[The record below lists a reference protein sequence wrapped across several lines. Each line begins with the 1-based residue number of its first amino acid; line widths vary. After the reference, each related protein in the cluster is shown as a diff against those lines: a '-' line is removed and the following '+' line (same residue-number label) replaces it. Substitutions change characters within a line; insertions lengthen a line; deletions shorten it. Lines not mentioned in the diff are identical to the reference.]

1 MQADYLPFRRLIE
14 YEATG
19 VAWLRRSAIV
29 DEASLR
35 LARRTGGWAFMLNQ
49 LVILQRK
56 RKLAA
61 LRMANYVDALVIVKR
76 RQAFGNRARR
86 YALNRL
92 VEPQ

>member
-1 MQADYLPFRRLIE
+1 MMQADYLPFRRLIE

-35 LARRTGGWAFMLNQ
+35 LARRTGGWAFVLNQ

-61 LRMANYVDALVIVKR
+61 FGMANYVNALVICGVKLR
-76 RQAFGNRARR
+76 RAEAINRSADRR
-86 YALNRL
+86 K
-92 VEPQ
+92 